1 MFRYHGNIKF
11 TSEIEKGSKLP
22 LLDVLVIHKDYEVK
36 KTIYLKSTNDDIY
49 LYCFDDQHLQNE
61 IKHLKKVFR
70 DINDYPN
77 SIIKQTIE
85 KLKNQNEMAQSAQVT
100 ASTE

>member
-11 TSEIEKGSKLP
+11 ASEIEKDSKLP
-22 LLDVLVIHKDYEVK
+22 LLDALVIHKDYEVK

-49 LYCFDDQHLQNE
+49 LYWFDDQHLQNE

-85 KLKNQNEMAQSAQVT
+85 KVKNQNEMAQPTQVT